1 MLILRAMQNKIIAAI
16 AITIGLAMGGGA
28 IWAWKIS
35 QTDTKA
41 IRQAAQAITDN
52 TSSAATTGALSPAA
66 NNAVGT
72 GTQSQPQQTTGTQAQ
87 PNNQQSSEVT
97 FDPAQFGRYDKY
109 KDTQSA
115 AYATIKEGT
124 GAEATQ
130 GKKVSVNYR
139 GWLTDGKVFDEN
151 VDATKPFS
159 FTLGGG
165 QVIPGWEQGVAGMKV
180 GGERLLIVP
189 PVVGYGATGNGPIP
203 GNAVLVFDVKVV
215 AVE

>member
-1 MLILRAMQNKIIAAI
+1 MHNKIIAAI
-16 AITIGLAMGGGA
+16 AVTIGLAMGGGT
-28 IWAWKIS
+28 IWIYKIS
-35 QTDTKA
+35 QPNNKA
-41 IRQAAQAITDN
+41 ARQATQTVADN
-52 TSSAATTGALSPAA
+52 TSAVTGALSPAA
-66 NNAVGT
+66 NNTASSLSAGT

-124 GAEATQ
+124 GAEVTQ

-189 PVVGYGATGNGPIP
+189 PVAGYGTAGNGPIP